1 MKDTKYRLKKDTP
14 FYKKGTEFC
23 EDWNHKGELLN
34 DDCIVVADLNELDNP
49 DEWFEPV
56 SDEWPQKDAPFWSIS
71 ADGSSFQDIWLNL
84 HIDSA
89 RMAIGNAFKTKEAA
103 DRFVDYLKATAVVRQ
118 DKGVIDLQG
127 IREEYEATPE
137 NKYDEFCVY
146 TVAFNLYLRK
156 LVVID
161 ADEYVSANAIW
172 FDTMEHAQASLDKH
186 QDEWKTIANYDWS
199 RE

>member
-23 EDWNHKGELLN
+23 ENWNHKGELLN

-71 ADGSSFQDIWLNL
+71 ADGSSFQDTWLN
-84 HIDSA
+84 HPIDRA
-89 RMAIGNAFKTKEAA
+89 RMAIGNVFKTKEAA
-103 DRFVDYLKATAVVRQ
+103 DRFAEYLKAMATVRQ
-118 DKGVIDLQG
+118 DEGVL
-127 IREEYEATPE
+127 TPE
-137 NKYDEFCVY
+137 QVVKDGYVYYICDNNKFGPLVYGSHVDCVSVN
-146 TVAFNLYLRK
+146 TIL
-156 LVVID
+156 
-161 ADEYVSANAIW
+161 
-172 FDTMEHAQASLDKH
+172 FDTKEHAQASRDKH
-186 QDEWKTIANYDWS
+186 HDEWKIIANYDWS